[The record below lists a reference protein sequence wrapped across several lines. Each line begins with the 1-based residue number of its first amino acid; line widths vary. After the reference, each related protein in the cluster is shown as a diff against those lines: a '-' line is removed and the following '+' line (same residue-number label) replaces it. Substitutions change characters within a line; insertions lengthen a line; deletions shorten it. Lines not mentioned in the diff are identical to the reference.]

1 MYSVRFIIIFF
12 LLMNLR
18 YGFRLRCIRHR
29 QSFLGLIRRC
39 CSCLRHSCCFLCCS
53 LMMILGYSLKS
64 FFHSLK
70 NFLSLKCF
78 CLLTKNF
85 LSGKKAILSLLM
97 G

>member
-12 LLMNLR
+12 LLMTLR
-18 YGFRLRCIRHR
+18 YGFRLRCIRHCR
-29 QSFLGLIRRC
+29 SFHGLIRRC
-39 CSCLRHSCCFLCCS
+39 CSFLRHNCCFLCCS
-53 LMMILGYSLKS
+53 LMKSFGYSLKN

-85 LSGKKAILSLLM
+85 LSGKKVILSLLM